1 MLLITGGRGFVGRSL
16 IDNLGSSGFEITSLV
31 KPRKDSTSSSEVQL
45 PETRIVPDLLKSI
58 ERSGKTLE
66 AVIHCAGLAHGKMKN
81 ADYEDYKKA
90 NVELTEQIAEVAI
103 KLNVK
108 KFVFFSTAGVYGR
121 SSESKLSEESALAPY
136 DYYSRSKLEAEN
148 LLIQKFKNA
157 GLESKLVIIRP
168 PLIVGPNPPGSLGK
182 LIRLSSHRIP
192 LPFGDADNKRTILSL
207 DNLIDFIKFTLEHEK
222 ANGIFTL
229 ADDEILSTRDMIA
242 LIRNALNRRAL
253 LVPIPKSFFKLMTA
267 LVRRPH
273 IYEQLFGDLMVSN
286 SRAKSIGWKP
296 IVTSHESIMTSAQ
309 SYNGN

>member
-1 MLLITGGRGFVGRSL
+1 MLLITGGRGFVGRNL
-16 IDNLGSSGFEITSLV
+16 IDNLCASGFEITSLV
-31 KPRKDSTSSSEVQL
+31 KSSKDSPSSTEVQL
-45 PETRIVPDLLKSI
+45 PETPIVPDLLKSV
-58 ERSGKTLE
+58 EKSGKTLE

-90 NVELTEQIAEVAI
+90 NVELTEQVAEVAI

-108 KFVFFSTAGVYGR
+108 KFVFFSTVGVYGR
-121 SSESKLSEESALAPY
+121 SAESKLSEESALAPY

-182 LIRLSSHRIP
+182 LIRLSSRRIP

-242 LIRNALNRRAL
+242 LIRNALDKRAL
-253 LVPIPKSFFKLMTA
+253 LVPIPKSFFKLMA
-267 LVRRPH
+267 ELVRRPH

-296 IVTSHESIMTSAQ
+296 VVTSHESIITSAK

>member
-1 MLLITGGRGFVGRSL
+1 MLLITGGRGFVGRNL
-16 IDNLGSSGFEITSLV
+16 IDNLGASGFEITSLV
-31 KPRKDSTSSSEVQL
+31 KSSKDSPSSTEVQL
-45 PETRIVPDLLKSI
+45 PETPIVPDLLKSV
-58 ERSGKTLE
+58 EKSGKTLE

-90 NVELTEQIAEVAI
+90 NVELTEQVAEVAI

-108 KFVFFSTAGVYGR
+108 KFVFFSTVGVYGR
-121 SSESKLSEESALAPY
+121 SAESKLSEESALAPY

-182 LIRLSSHRIP
+182 LIRLSSRRIP

-242 LIRNALNRRAL
+242 LIRNALDKRAL
-253 LVPIPKSFFKLMTA
+253 LVPIPKSFFKLMA
-267 LVRRPH
+267 ELVRRPH

-296 IVTSHESIMTSAQ
+296 VVTSHESIITSAK